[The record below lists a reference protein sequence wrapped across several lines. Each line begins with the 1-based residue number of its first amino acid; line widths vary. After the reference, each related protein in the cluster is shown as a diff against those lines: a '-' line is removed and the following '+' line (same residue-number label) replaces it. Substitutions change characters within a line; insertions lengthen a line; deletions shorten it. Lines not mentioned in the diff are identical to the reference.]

1 MKLLALD
8 TSTLTAGAALWVDGV
23 IVAERRNRV
32 TTHSELLLALLDGT
46 LGDAGLRPRDLD
58 AVACGAGPGSFTG
71 LRIGLSTAKG
81 LCFALGRP
89 LALVSSLEAVAARA
103 PDGRACAILDAHKNE
118 VYAALYTVEAGVP
131 RPLGAHGEQVLPPA
145 QLLAQLAAEVDAGQ
159 PLTMVGDG
167 AVRYRELFA
176 SAGQLVDDDGSHRAA
191 DVARLGVQALA
202 RGEGETLGRS
212 GPRYVRLSE
221 PELLKLKRE
230 QNQ

>member
-8 TSTLTAGAALWVDGV
+8 TSTLTAGAAVLVDGQL
-23 IVAERRNRV
+23 VAERRNRV

-46 LGDAGLRPRDLD
+46 LADAGLRPRDLD

-81 LCFALGRP
+81 LCFALGKP

-118 VYAALYTVEAGVP
+118 VYSALYTIENGVP
-131 RPLGAHGEQVLPPA
+131 RALGSDGEQVLPPA
-145 QLLAQLAAEVDAGQ
+145 SLLAQLSAVEL
-159 PLTMVGDG
+159 PLTLVGDG
-167 AVRYRELFA
+167 ALRYRELFA
-176 SAGQLVDDDGSHRAA
+176 PIGQPIDDDGSPRAA
-191 DVARLGVQALA
+191 DIARLGLQALA
-202 RGEGETLGRS
+202 RGEAEPLGRS

-230 QNQ
+230 RNQ